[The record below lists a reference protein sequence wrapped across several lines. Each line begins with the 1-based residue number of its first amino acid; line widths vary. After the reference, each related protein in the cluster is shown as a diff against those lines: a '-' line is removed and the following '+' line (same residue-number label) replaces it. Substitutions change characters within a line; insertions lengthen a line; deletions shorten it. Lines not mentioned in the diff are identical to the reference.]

1 MLYKDTDKIMNKNP
15 MDKTEDMII
24 RLVRGFENMLPVFW
38 LLFNENIDDIS
49 VYICVC
55 VVWFCCILI

>member
-1 MLYKDTDKIMNKNP
+1 VLYKDTDKIMNKNP

-49 VYICVC
+49 VCICVC
-55 VVWFCCILI
+55 VLFGFVVF